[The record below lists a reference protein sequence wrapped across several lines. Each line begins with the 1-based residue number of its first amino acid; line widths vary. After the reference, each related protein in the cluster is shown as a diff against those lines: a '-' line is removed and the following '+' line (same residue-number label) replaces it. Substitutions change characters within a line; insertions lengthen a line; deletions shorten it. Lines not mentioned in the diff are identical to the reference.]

1 MRLFV
6 ILEIRL
12 GKLLNLIINNM
23 SIEIPKENETEEEN
37 FKPLHELKD
46 AKNLEEITGWFQ
58 QEVDD
63 YTEENRDFMMGYHF
77 EDLIGRL
84 LSYLAQERGIN
95 IDGSANVK
103 TESKNTYNEFQEGN
117 TTGSVMLA
125 GKEILKYSSRDDGSA
140 MSIDEWNSENLKQ
153 ALAGLLEK

>member
-1 MRLFV
+1 MPM
-6 ILEIRL
+6 ETP
-12 GKLLNLIINNM
+12 
-23 SIEIPKENETEEEN
+23 EEKEVEEEKFN
-37 FKPLHELKD
+37 PSHELKD
-46 AKNLEEITGWFQ
+46 AKNLEEITDWFQ
-58 QEVDD
+58 KEVDD
-63 YTEENRDFMMGYHF
+63 YTEENTDFMMGFHF

-84 LSYLAQERGIN
+84 LSYLAKERGIS
-95 IDGSANVK
+95 IDGAANVK
-103 TESKNTYNEFQEGN
+103 TESKNTYNEFEEGD